1 MMKSYTIK
9 EKIEH
14 VMTADPAAGKG
25 PVGALL
31 RAGSLLYGA
40 GVGLKN
46 TGYDTGLLVARKLPC
61 RIISIG
67 NIVAG
72 GTGKTPMTIYTASL
86 LKQMGHRPV
95 VLSRGYGGRAEKKG
109 IVVSDGYEILCDPE
123 TAGDEPFMMASKIRG
138 VPVLVGGDRY
148 KSGMRAVLEFEPD
161 VIVLDDGFQHRRLHR
176 DLDLVLVDAARM
188 FGNGCLL
195 PRGMLREPISAL
207 GRSDAIVLT
216 RCGIDCDT
224 PAGLVP
230 DFDAKPVFRTD
241 HATFLSGVMDGT
253 APLPHYVPPE
263 NPESGFSRLAD
274 SRVFAFSGIARNQT
288 FLDAVENKAKG
299 IAGHRA
305 FPDHHRYTDAEIGQI
320 ASDAASAGADVLVTT
335 EKDYVRVAGRVPGD
349 IPVAVIGVKIV
360 FMENDASEFIDFI
373 RQRLWEN

>member
-9 EKIEH
+9 EKIEQ

-25 PVGALL
+25 PVGTFL

-40 GVGLKN
+40 GVKLKN
-46 TGYDTGLLVARKLPC
+46 TGYDTGLLAARKLPC
-61 RIISIG
+61 PVISIG

-72 GTGKTPMTIYTASL
+72 GTGKTPMTIHTASL
-86 LKQMGHRPV
+86 LKQMGRRPV

-109 IVVSDGYEILCDPE
+109 IVVSDGYELLCDPE

-148 KSGMRAVLEFEPD
+148 KSGMRAVLEFAPD
-161 VIVLDDGFQHRRLHR
+161 VIVLDDAFQHRRLHR

-216 RCGIDCDT
+216 RCGADCDL
-224 PAGLVP
+224 PVGLLP

-241 HATFLSGVMDGT
+241 HATFLSGVMDGA

-274 SRVFAFSGIARNQT
+274 SRVFAFSGIARNQP
-288 FLDAVENKAKG
+288 FFDAVENKAKG

-320 ASDAASAGADVLVTT
+320 ASDAASAGADLLVTT

-373 RQRLWEN
+373 RQRL